1 MYARFSEVCPTTCLQ
16 LSSRQDYEKNL
27 SLQFSQL
34 GKCEED
40 LFLGFF
46 FDGTNNNKYR
56 DTPAFASSNVA
67 RLYEVFPGH
76 PTVPQLQLGKVGT
89 PTPDLPPAWPTRVSA
104 EARPYYRKTYVPGVG
119 TPFIE
124 LGDSGTGTDE
134 TLGLA
139 MAAHGQAR
147 IDWALLQVGNHV
159 AAALLGHPMSSPLQ
173 DDNLKVIALTGSG
186 MHRKEAAWALR
197 HGIHQLREERLR
209 QLIGVR
215 LKNKPTVRKIRLSVF
230 GFSRGAA
237 EARVFCNW
245 VLRYLG
251 SHYAGL
257 ALVIDFLGI
266 FDTVASVGLAH
277 SFPLMDGH
285 FAWATPDDL
294 AIHPAIGRCVHLV
307 AAHEVRGSFPLDAAS
322 GENVKE
328 VVYPGVHSDVGG
340 GYPPN
345 DQGRAIGEGRAGD
358 ARKLS
363 QIPLAQMYREALI
376 GGVPLLDEA
385 EMIDLRKRMFHVDPA
400 TLSAF
405 NAYVEATRQG
415 SGKPEG
421 PLWLVETQPQESL
434 KTIIRRHYGIYLRW
448 RKSMLGQ
455 MHQLPG
461 LTQSFDPPHK
471 KAQDIND
478 QKIVDG
484 DLLKELGLMQTMR
497 VSGRDQ
503 VLPYPGKRK
512 DWEDGVSQAWYA
524 NTPVKPAEK
533 LLFETLVHDS
543 RAWFKPLGA
552 DDKLSNLR
560 KYQAQT
566 MREVQDHLDE
576 ISLEIRALEERQ
588 ASQRLLPAQA
598 GRLDE
603 LKKERQRE
611 QDRLSALQQNKTYV
625 IADGGHEY
633 HWMWG
638 YLRWRMIYSGNH
650 PRSREQ
656 KPKPRTSSV
665 NRSAR
670 SATSASS

>member
-1 MYARFSEVCPTTCLQ
+1 MNARFSELCPANCLQ
-16 LSSRQDYEKNL
+16 LSSRQDFEKNL
-27 SLQFSQL
+27 SLQFPQA

-40 LFLGFF
+40 IFLGFF

-124 LGDSGTGTDE
+124 LSDSGAGADAM
-134 TLGLA
+134 LGLA
-139 MAAHGQAR
+139 AAAYGQAR

-159 AAALLGHPMSSPLQ
+159 ASALLGHPMSRPFQ
-173 DDNLKVIALTGSG
+173 EDDLRIRALSG
-186 MHRKEAAWALR
+186 ADIFLEEPASALR
-197 HGIHQLREERLR
+197 HSIHQLREERLR
-209 QLIGVR
+209 QLIKVR

-237 EARVFCNW
+237 AARVFCNW

-257 ALVIDFLGI
+257 PLVIDFLGI

-285 FAWATPDDL
+285 FSWATPDDL
-294 AIHPAIGRCVHLV
+294 AIHPDIGRCVHLV

-345 DQGRAIGEGRAGD
+345 DQGRAIGQGRVGD

-415 SGKPEG
+415 SAQPEG
-421 PLWLVETQPQESL
+421 PLWLVETQPRESL

-448 RKSMLGQ
+448 RKSMLGK
-455 MHQLPG
+455 MHLLPG

-478 QKIVDG
+478 QKVVDD
-484 DLLKELGLMQTMR
+484 DLLRELILVQTMR
-497 VSGRDQ
+497 FNDRDH
-503 VLPYPGKRK
+503 VLPYPGKRD
-512 DWEDGVSQAWYA
+512 DWDDGVSRAWYDF
-524 NTPVKPAEK
+524 TPVKPPEK

-543 RAWFKPLGA
+543 RAWFKPLGN

-560 KYQAQT
+560 KYQAET
-566 MREVQDHLDE
+566 MREVQVHLDE
-576 ISLEIRALEERQ
+576 LSMEIRALEERQ

-598 GRLDE
+598 GRLQE
-603 LKKERQRE
+603 LEKERQRE
-611 QDRLSALQQNKTYV
+611 QDRLTALQQNKTYV
-625 IADGGHEY
+625 IADGGHEF

-638 YLRWRMIYSGNH
+638 YLRWRMIYCGNH
-650 PRSREQ
+650 PRARKK
-656 KPKPRTSSV
+656 KPQPNPPSLLS
-665 NRSAR
+665 SAR
-670 SATSASS
+670 NATSASS

>member
-1 MYARFSEVCPTTCLQ
+1 MLARFSDESRDSILALTQREFIESKINLDILQ
-16 LSSRQDYEKNL
+16 TS
-27 SLQFSQL
+27 
-34 GKCEED
+34 KCEED
-40 LFLGFF
+40 IFLGFF

-56 DTPAFASSNVA
+56 DTPAFASSNIA
-67 RLYEVFPGH
+67 RLYEVYPGH
-76 PTVPQLQLGKVGT
+76 PTVAQLQLGEVGT
-89 PTPDLPPAWPTRVSA
+89 PTPDLPPAWPNRVAA

-124 LGDSGTGTDE
+124 LGDSGTETDE

-159 AAALLGHPMSSPLQ
+159 AAALLGHPMSSALQ
-173 DDNLKVIALTGSG
+173 EDKLKVRALFGAG
-186 MHRKEAAWALR
+186 ALRKAPAWMLR

-209 QLIGVR
+209 QLIKVR

-294 AIHPAIGRCVHLV
+294 AIHPDIGRCVHLV
-307 AAHEVRGSFPLDAAS
+307 SAHEVRGSFPLDGAS

-345 DQGRAIGEGRAGD
+345 DQGRAIGQGRVGD

-385 EMIDLRKRMFHVDPA
+385 EMIDLHKRMFQIDPA

-421 PLWLVETQPQESL
+421 SLWLVETQPLESL

-448 RKSMLGQ
+448 RKSMLGKI
-455 MHQLPG
+455 HLLPG

-478 QKIVDG
+478 QKVVDD
-484 DLLKELGLMQTMR
+484 DLLRELILVQTMR
-497 VSGRDQ
+497 LNDRDH
-503 VLPYPGKRK
+503 VLPYPGKRD
-512 DWEDGVSQAWYA
+512 DWDDGVSQAWYDF
-524 NTPVKPAEK
+524 TPVKPAEK

-543 RAWFKPLGA
+543 RAWFKPLGD

-560 KYQAQT
+560 KYQAET
-566 MREVQDHLDE
+566 MREVQVHLDE
-576 ISLEIRALEERQ
+576 LSQEIRALQERQ
-588 ASQRLLPAQA
+588 ASQQLLPAQA
-598 GRLDE
+598 GRLAE

-611 QDRLSALQQNKTYV
+611 QDRLAALRQNKTHV
-625 IADGGHEY
+625 IVDGGHEF

-638 YLRWRMIYSGNH
+638 YLRWRMIYFGNH
-650 PRSREQ
+650 PKAREQ
-656 KPKPRTSSV
+656 KPKPDKPDLL
-665 NRSAR
+665 
-670 SATSASS
+670 

>member
-1 MYARFSEVCPTTCLQ
+1 MKARFAEFCRKSWLE
-16 LSSRQDYEKNL
+16 LSGIESIEKDVNL
-27 SLQFSQL
+27 NFPKSTV
-34 GKCEED
+34 CEED
-40 LFLGFF
+40 IFLGFF

-124 LGDSGTGTDE
+124 LSDSGTGADAM
-134 TLGLA
+134 LGLA
-139 MAAHGQAR
+139 AAAYGQAR

-159 AAALLGHPMSSPLQ
+159 ASALLGHPMSGPFQ
-173 DDNLKVIALTGSG
+173 EDDLRIRALSG
-186 MHRKEAAWALR
+186 AGIFLEEPASALR

-209 QLIGVR
+209 QLIKVR

-237 EARVFCNW
+237 AARVFCNW

-257 ALVIDFLGI
+257 PLAIDFLGI

-277 SFPLMDGH
+277 SLPRMDGH

-294 AIHPAIGRCVHLV
+294 AIHPAVGRCVHLV
-307 AAHEVRGSFPLDAAS
+307 SAHEVRGSFPLDAAS
-322 GENVKE
+322 GENVKQ

-345 DQGRAIGEGRAGD
+345 DQGRAIGEGRVGD

-363 QIPLAQMYREALI
+363 QIALAQMYREALI

-478 QKIVDG
+478 QKIADG

-503 VLPYPGKRK
+503 VLPHPGKRK

-543 RAWFKPLGA
+543 RAWFKPRGS
-552 DDKLSNLR
+552 DDELSNLR
-560 KYQAQT
+560 KYQAET
-566 MREVQDHLDE
+566 MREVQAHLDD
-576 ISLEIRALEERQ
+576 ISLDIRALEGRQ
-588 ASQRLLPAQA
+588 ASQGLLPAQA

-611 QDRLSALQQNKTYV
+611 QDRLTALQQNKTYV

-650 PRSREQ
+650 PQAREQ
-656 KPKPRTSSV
+656 KPTPRTSFVNPSV
-665 NRSAR
+665 RGV
-670 SATSASS
+670 TSASS